1 MDSKTSKTIGDSI
14 EETKEFHTRFLRAVN
29 NPVRRRILRTLKDGE
44 ATLEELQAK
53 TSLDLKNLE
62 WHLGILEWG
71 FCIEKTL
78 KDGKSI
84 YKLTQEGKVVDFIN
98 EK

>member
-29 NPVRRRILRTLKDGE
+29 NPVRRRILIALKDSE
-44 ATLEELQAK
+44 ATFEDLQVR
-53 TSLDLKNLE
+53 TGLDPKNLE
-62 WHLGILEWG
+62 WQLSILEWG
-71 FCIEKTL
+71 FCVEKVFR
-78 KDGKSI
+78 DGTNI
-84 YKLTQEGKVVDFIN
+84 YKLTQEGKVIDFMN